1 MKGVVI
7 LAWLR
12 YAVNVLNAIISGVSV
27 AVENWPQR
35 PNFNDGTANAGKDI
49 DGGGGY

>member
-12 YAVNVLNAIISGVSV
+12 YVVSCLNAIIAAVSV

-35 PNFNDGTANAGKDI
+35 PTFNDGAANAGKDI

>member
-27 AVENWPQR
+27 AVENWPER
-35 PNFNDGTANAGKDI
+35 PIFNDGATNAGTDI
-49 DGGGGY
+49 KSSGID